1 MEKKV
6 TQADL
11 TQALKL
17 ASDLYE
23 KDPGEGPVRI
33 ARRPPSFFSAPLRR
47 AMQIADGETK
57 ARAALAATMDVDTD
71 LQKAGLTTIFYRKR
85 PQ

>member
-1 MEKKV
+1 
-6 TQADL
+6 
-11 TQALKL
+11 
-17 ASDLYE
+17 
-23 KDPGEGPVRI
+23 
-33 ARRPPSFFSAPLRR
+33 
-47 AMQIADGETK
+47 MQIADGETK